1 MGDFA
6 LDIGVATGV
15 GEEGVVLEGGE
26 GGRLGELLSVCA
38 FGGNGEER
46 GAWGGGEAE
55 DWVHVDDGSV

>member
-1 MGDFA
+1 M
-6 LDIGVATGV
+6 